1 LGGIIAAG
9 ADGTQDF
16 SHLIKE
22 MRMTFARTVFAAAAL
37 ALACGAGYAA
47 DADKDRENK
56 AHKGF
61 NDMDKNADGK
71 LTRAEAAGNK
81 DLLAKW
87 KNADSNNDGVL
98 TRAEYLKVMAVK
110 DFNTVKEKVTGDDKK
125 AKSDK
130 TARNDKEHQGFNEM
144 DRNNDGKLT
153 RSEATGNKEVLAKW
167 KEADKDNDGV
177 LTRTEYLTVM
187 AKKDA
192 NTAKQAVNKQVDE
205 AKRRAPDA
213 STGSTSEGKSK

>member
-1 LGGIIAAG
+1 LLQVRKVRK
-9 ADGTQDF
+9 TSQDSF
-16 SHLIKE
+16 KE
-22 MRMTFARTVFAAAAL
+22 MTMTFARTVFAAAAL
-37 ALACGAGYAA
+37 AMACGAGYAA
-47 DADKDRENK
+47 DADKDKEHK

-61 NDMDKNADGK
+61 NEMDKNADGK

-87 KNADSNNDGVL
+87 KSADTNSDGVL
-98 TRAEYLKVMAVK
+98 TRTEYLKVMAAK
-110 DFNTVKEKVTGDDKK
+110 DFNTVKEKVTGDDKQ

-130 TARNDKEHQGFNEM
+130 TAKNEKETKGFNDM
-144 DRNNDGKLT
+144 DKDNDGKLT
-153 RSEATGNKEVLAKW
+153 RTEAAGNKDLLAKW

-192 NTAKQAVNKQVDE
+192 NAVKQAVNKETNE

-213 STGSTSEGKSK
+213 STGSTSESKPK